1 MGDQLTLNSGDFSPL
16 YLEQQL
22 LQISGTGN
30 WYQFIV
36 ANGEL
41 SVLVE
46 TCDSSVDRAGL
57 SKEIKLRIEA
67 SIRQS
72 CDVQIVDY
80 VERDAGK
87 ARRVIRL

>member
-1 MGDQLTLNSGDFSPL
+1 MGDQLALNSGNFSPL

-22 LQISGTGN
+22 LQIGGTGN

-36 ANGEL
+36 ENGEL
-41 SVLVE
+41 SILVE
-46 TCDSSVDRAGL
+46 ASDSSIDRAEL
-57 SKEIKLRIEA
+57 LTEVQLRIEA
-67 SIRQS
+67 SIQQS
-72 CDVQIVDY
+72 CDVQVVDY